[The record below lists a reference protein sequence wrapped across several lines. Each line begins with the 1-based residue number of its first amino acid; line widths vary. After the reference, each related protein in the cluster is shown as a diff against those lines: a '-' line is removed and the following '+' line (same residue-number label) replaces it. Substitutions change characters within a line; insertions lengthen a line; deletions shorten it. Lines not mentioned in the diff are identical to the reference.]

1 MDSKALAAR
10 LSKKYDTR
18 DPFRLADEMGFI
30 VVFAPLV
37 GMRGFQQRIK
47 RQNII
52 YPNNTFYLLRLF
64 TTSANSCNHW
74 VSVSP
79 HLYLSAVW
87 GDFSQDFTPN
97 SPQALAQHRRP
108 HGGAFL
114 CPGSPANLCIG
125 FRYSVPK
132 SSKAA

>member
-1 MDSKALAAR
+1 MNAAYGGVAGSNKIFLC
-10 LSKKYDTR
+10 LSANHKTVK
-18 DPFRLADEMGFI
+18 
-30 VVFAPLV
+30 
-37 GMRGFQQRIK
+37 
-47 RQNII
+47 NIQA
-52 YPNNTFYLLRLF
+52 NNTFYLLRLF